1 MGATKL
7 DAIGLVPFVE
17 LLSRVRNV
25 DVDELAGP
33 VPDSPLLAALRADLA
48 VRIPAVQ
55 ELVYANDDYPS
66 YSPAQRRLLME
77 TTAVATTMVAALRHA
92 SSQPRGRAGRAPER
106 LIPRARRALRGAPA
120 GDQTLRRLAA
130 IVEALGERPLFGTAA
145 DFDAWMADEE
155 IFVFEPNH
163 RPVRPE

>member
-1 MGATKL
+1 MGNPGAMATAGKL

-25 DVDELAGP
+25 DVDELAEP

-48 VRIPAVQ
+48 VRVPAVRD
-55 ELVYANDDYPS
+55 LVYGNDDYPS

-77 TTAVATTMVAALRHA
+77 ATAVAITMVTVVRVG
-92 SSQPRGRAGRAPER
+92 QAPGR
-106 LIPRARRALRGAPA
+106 LIPRARRALRAPDA
-120 GDQTLRRLAA
+120 DRALRRLAA
-130 IVEALGERPLFGTAA
+130 VVEVLGERPAFATAA

-155 IFVFEPNH
+155 IFVFDPNH
-163 RPVRPE
+163 SPVRPE

>member
-1 MGATKL
+1 MGATRL

-48 VRIPAVQ
+48 ARIPAVQ
-55 ELVYANDDYPS
+55 ELVYGNDDYPS
-66 YSPAQRRLLME
+66 YTPGQRRVLME
-77 TTAVATTMVAALRHA
+77 ATAVATTMVTILRHS
-92 SSQPRGRAGRAPER
+92 SSQARGQTGQAPKR
-106 LIPRARRALRGAPA
+106 LVPRARRALRAPDA
-120 GDQTLRRLAA
+120 DRALRSFAA
-130 IVEALGERPLFGTAA
+130 IAEALGERPVFATAA
-145 DFDAWMADEE
+145 EFDAWMTDEE
-155 IFVFEPNH
+155 IFVFDPNH

>member
-1 MGATKL
+1 MGATRL

-25 DVDELAGP
+25 DVDQLAGP

-77 TTAVATTMVAALRHA
+77 ATAVATTMVTALRHA
-92 SSQPRGRAGRAPER
+92 SSQARGRAVRAPER
-106 LIPRARRALRGAPA
+106 LIPRARRALRAPDA
-120 GDQTLRRLAA
+120 DQALRRLAA
-130 IVEALGERPLFGTAA
+130 IVEVLGERPLFATAA
-145 DFDAWMADEE
+145 DFDAWMADEQ
-155 IFVFEPNH
+155 IFVFDPNH